1 MGEWTQLAE
10 NIVRHANGTY
20 YLRAKVH
27 GKVIRES
34 LKVKDLRIAKI
45 KRDDRLASPRTVV
58 AASGKHDT

>member
-1 MGEWTQLAE
+1 MGEWTQVAE

-34 LKVKDLRIAKI
+34 LKVKD
-45 KRDDRLASPRTVV
+45 
-58 AASGKHDT
+58 

>member
-45 KRDDRLASPRTVV
+45 KRDDRLASPRTAV